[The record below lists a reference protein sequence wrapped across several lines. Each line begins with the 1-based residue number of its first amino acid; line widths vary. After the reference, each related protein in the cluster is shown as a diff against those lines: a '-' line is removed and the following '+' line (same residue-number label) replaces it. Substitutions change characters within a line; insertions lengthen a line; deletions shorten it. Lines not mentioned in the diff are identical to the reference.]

1 MATPIYVGI
10 DPGFTGYITVLD
22 NKGNYLAH
30 FKTPCIVETKETKRN
45 KTKLSKSGK
54 VRWEAGAVTTKT
66 NTKLDEEAIY
76 AFLRKLTSG
85 PTIFDDR
92 HDFIPYSGPR
102 PVIIVEK
109 QHAVTG
115 QGLAS
120 TAKTMYGYGFWMGM
134 ARGLGY
140 EVHAVSATEWQK
152 VTSDPKAVDKK
163 AASVASVKAWNKEI
177 DLKKTKRS
185 KIEDHNL
192 ADSINIARFCWHK
205 FGNNGAV

>member
-1 MATPIYVGI
+1 MAIPLYVGI

-22 NKGNYLAH
+22 DKGNYLHH
-30 FKTPCIVETKETKRN
+30 FKTPTIVETKETKRN

-54 VRWEAGAVTTKT
+54 VRWEAGAITTKT
-66 NTKLDEEAIY
+66 NTSLDEPAIY
-76 AFLRKLTSG
+76 EFLRKLTG
-85 PTIFDDR
+85 GEFDVP
-92 HDFIPYSGPR
+92 HSFIPGR
-102 PVIIVEK
+102 TCKPVIVVEK

-152 VTSDPKAVDKK
+152 VTSDPKALDKK
-163 AASVASVKAWNKEI
+163 AASVASAKAWNKEI

-185 KIEDHNL
+185 KVEDHNL
-192 ADSINIARFCWHK
+192 ADSVNIARYCWHK
-205 FGNNGAV
+205 FGNNGAA